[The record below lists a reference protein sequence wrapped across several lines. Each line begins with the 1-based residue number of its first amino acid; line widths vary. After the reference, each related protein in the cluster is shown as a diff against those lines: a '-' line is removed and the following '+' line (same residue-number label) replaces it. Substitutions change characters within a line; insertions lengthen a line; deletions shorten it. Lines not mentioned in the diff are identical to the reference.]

1 MAAVV
6 KLTPDS
12 IPDLT
17 VIEEQCFGSEK
28 WNEAMLK
35 AEFANPLS
43 EICGVIKDGRI
54 IAYLSAQLIFDEA
67 HIGNVAVLP
76 DYRRR
81 GLATKLL
88 KHLFKR
94 CAKAGIN
101 NFTLEVSVSNT
112 AAIGLYAAHGFE
124 EKGLRKRYYKNGDD
138 ALIMWKRC

>member
-6 KLTPDS
+6 KLTPES

-17 VIEEQCFGSEK
+17 VIEERCFGGEK

-43 EICGVIKDGRI
+43 EIYGIVRKGRVV
-54 IAYLSAQLIFDEA
+54 AYLSAQLIFDEA

-76 DYRRR
+76 DYRGQ
-81 GLATKLL
+81 GLGSKLL
-88 KHLFKR
+88 KYLFKR
-94 CAKAGIN
+94 CGKAGVTG
-101 NFTLEVSVSNT
+101 FTLEVSVSNA

-124 EKGLRKRYYKNGDD
+124 SAGLRKNYYKNGDD
-138 ALIMWKRC
+138 ALIMWKR